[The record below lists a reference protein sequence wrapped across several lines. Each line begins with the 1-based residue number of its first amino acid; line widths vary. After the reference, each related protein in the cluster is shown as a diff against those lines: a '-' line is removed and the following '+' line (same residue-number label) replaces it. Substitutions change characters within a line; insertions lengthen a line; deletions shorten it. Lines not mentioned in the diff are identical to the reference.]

1 MTSGPKPSSAHTHSA
16 RLVCCGSAHVAM
28 HGLPDADRRP
38 AHGAH
43 QPARLARAQRPL
55 DGLKHTEHATMA
67 ERARRAASAARPVVS
82 GYGMS
87 HGKVFTMSTQ
97 GAW

>member
-1 MTSGPKPSSAHTHSA
+1 MQQPVVRAPWSI
-16 RLVCCGSAHVAM
+16 VV
-28 HGLPDADRRP
+28 RP
-38 AHGAH
+38 A
-43 QPARLARAQRPL
+43 
-55 DGLKHTEHATMA
+55 
-67 ERARRAASAARPVVS
+67 VS